1 MPSHPSPSQKGRILP
16 RHRVA
21 LMASAM
27 TVTGALLLA
36 APGGQLNF
44 GPAPA
49 IAQAQTVQGGAL
61 QACMP
66 EA

>member
-27 TVTGALLLA
+27 AVTGALLFA
-36 APGGQLNF
+36 APGGHLIVIHTWSYKL
-44 GPAPA
+44 A
-49 IAQAQTVQGGAL
+49 
-61 QACMP
+61 
-66 EA
+66 EAA